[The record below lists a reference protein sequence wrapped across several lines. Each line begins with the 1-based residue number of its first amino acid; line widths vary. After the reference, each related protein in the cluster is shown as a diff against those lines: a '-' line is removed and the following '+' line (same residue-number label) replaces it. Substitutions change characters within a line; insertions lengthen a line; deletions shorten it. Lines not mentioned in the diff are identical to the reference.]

1 MALLKD
7 VGQESRDGQAVF
19 ERVAE
24 ALRHAGAIAEG
35 HPLTVS
41 VAGHH
46 DRMEVEPAATRLDDS
61 MAAPQERRVGVD
73 EFRRHDP
80 LAERVLRSVE
90 VGQER
95 VEHAGP
101 LIDAHLEPLP
111 VDLRDHKW
119 DRVEHPG
126 PLLAGG
132 VIVNVVGDAVV
143 ADQTPG
149 LLPAVGQLG
158 RLPGAEQIDEP
169 FPVGPGQAVGA
180 GQFVVHAIGGP
191 VARKGIE
198 PALRQPD
205 RRGSGA
211 GGVEERIHAAVDPK
225 ASSLKCKPRAA
236 AVRNPRPTKP
246 HNCPGLEPGDGGSRG
261 HPACPCRTA
270 GRTPLSRRLASHG
283 WSRGLPGRS
292 RPARSQS
299 PG

>member
-1 MALLKD
+1 
-7 VGQESRDGQAVF
+7 
-19 ERVAE
+19 
-24 ALRHAGAIAEG
+24 
-35 HPLTVS
+35 
-41 VAGHH
+41 
-46 DRMEVEPAATRLDDS
+46 

-111 VDLRDHKW
+111 VGLRDHKW

-132 VIVNVVGDAVV
+132 VIVNVVGDTIV

-149 LLPAVGQLG
+149 LLPAVGH
-158 RLPGAEQIDEP
+158 RRPHAAGAEQIDEP

-180 GQFVVHAIGGP
+180 GQFVVNAIGGP
-191 VARKGIE
+191 VARKGIQ

-225 ASSLKCKPRAA
+225 ASGLKCKPRAA
-236 AVRNPRPTKP
+236 AVRNPCPPKL
-246 HNCPGLEPGDGGSRG
+246 HKWPGLEPGDGGGKRPSG
-261 HPACPCRTA
+261 VPMPHGGQDTS
-270 GRTPLSRRLASHG
+270 SRRPASHG